1 VNAQP
6 PVGRRTGR
14 RSTTPRRVIGIA
26 GAVALSA
33 VTVAACSSSVARSPA
48 GGPTSGTAPVPL
60 ASSLA
65 GPTGTWATVAMG
77 RLDDPFNTFWQVFS
91 LPAATSPW
99 VLATPPAVASNGG
112 LVMSAGAPRSLTAGY
127 EPFELLRWS
136 PLAQTGD
143 GGTVWSPGV
152 LPGALAAVPD
162 SLAAG
167 TDPTRVALLRG
178 NGGDV
183 VVSTGD
189 LSTWKSVGSTEDL
202 AARGA
207 LPGCGVAALTAVGVL
222 ANGDPI
228 AGAACT
234 HGGTAGVLVLDGGS
248 WHAVPPS
255 LPAST
260 SGPVSVIRLVGT
272 VTGATAL
279 IRAGSGRGS
288 RLFAAW
294 STDGLATWSVSSPLS
309 MRDQSLVSTGLTA
322 GGGLIAVTS
331 GPNGSR
337 SAAVIEHAGGWRNL
351 APLPEGT
358 VVVASTP
365 SGGFDALVVR
375 QSTLEVA
382 ALEPGGWSHAQ
393 TIHVAIQYGSS
404 G

>member
-1 VNAQP
+1 MIA
-6 PVGRRTGR
+6 
-14 RSTTPRRVIGIA
+14 IA
-26 GAVALSA
+26 GAIGLSA
-33 VTVAACSSSVARSPA
+33 MSAAACSSSITASSVSRPA
-48 GGPTSGTAPVPL
+48 TAPVPL

-65 GPTGTWATVAMG
+65 SATGTWATIAMG
-77 RLDDPFNTFWQVFS
+77 HLDDPSNTFWQIFS
-91 LPAATSPW
+91 LPAASSPW

-127 EPFELLRWS
+127 EPFDLLRWS

-143 GGTVWSPGV
+143 GGAVWSPGV

-162 SLAAG
+162 SLAAATG
-167 TDPTRVALLRG
+167 PTRVALLRS

-183 VVSTGD
+183 LVSTGD
-189 LSTWKSVGSTEDL
+189 LSAWKSVGSTEDL

-207 LPGCGVAALTAVGVL
+207 LPGCGVEALTAVGVL
-222 ANGDPI
+222 GNGDPI

-234 HGGTAGVLVLDGGS
+234 HGGAAGILVLEGGR
-248 WHAVPPS
+248 WHAVTAS

-260 SGPVSVIRLVGT
+260 SGPVSVIRLVGS

-279 IRAGSGRGS
+279 IRAGSGQGS

-309 MRDQSLVSTGLTA
+309 MRNQSLVSTGLTA

-331 GPNGSR
+331 QANGSR
-337 SAAVIEHAGGWRNL
+337 SAAVVEQTGGWRNL
-351 APLPEGT
+351 APLPEGA
-358 VVVASTP
+358 VVVAST
-365 SGGFDALVVR
+365 SGAGFDALVVH
-375 QSTLEVA
+375 QSTLDVDSLGA
-382 ALEPGGWSHAQ
+382 GGWSHDQ
-393 TIHVAIQYGSS
+393 TIHVPIQYGSS